1 MAKSHNPGHP
11 QNTPV
16 KTHTHT
22 HCLEYPLTCRRSDL
36 RAEIARSRNL
46 FVAHFLF
53 VLCGYFFLLQLRSPS
68 APLCIFVLSSL
79 YYLLRPHFSSFC
91 TFLLYYRPFSHPPPA
106 IAFMASSTQKMAPTK
121 SNNSNQ
127 RPADRQTAVKM
138 AKMGLQFASWL
149 VPLCRPISNFE
160 HLQPYNVMFVSNRT
174 KCRYYIDNLTT

>member
-91 TFLLYYRPFSHPPPA
+91 TFLLYYRPFSHLPRPSLLWPRRHKKWLPQRA
-106 IAFMASSTQKMAPTK
+106 TTATK
-121 SNNSNQ
+121 G
-127 RPADRQTAVKM
+127 RQTDKLRSRWPRWACN
-138 AKMGLQFASWL
+138 S
-149 VPLCRPISNFE
+149 
-160 HLQPYNVMFVSNRT
+160 HLG
-174 KCRYYIDNLTT
+174 